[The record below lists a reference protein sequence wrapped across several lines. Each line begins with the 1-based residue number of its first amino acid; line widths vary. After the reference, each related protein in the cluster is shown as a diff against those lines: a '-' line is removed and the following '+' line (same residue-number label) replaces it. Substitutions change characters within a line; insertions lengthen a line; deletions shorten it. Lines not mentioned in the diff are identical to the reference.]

1 MLAVGLRGVLDVKMA
16 LAWGVSPAGKRF
28 VDEDFGCERTL
39 LINELE
45 DDVEKAAGPLFEE
58 LKFGFDL

>member
-1 MLAVGLRGVLDVKMA
+1 MPRMSSFSATGVRQSR
-16 LAWGVSPAGKRF
+16 GVSPAGKRF

-39 LINELE
+39 LINELV
-45 DDVEKAAGPLFEE
+45 DDVEKSAGPLFEE